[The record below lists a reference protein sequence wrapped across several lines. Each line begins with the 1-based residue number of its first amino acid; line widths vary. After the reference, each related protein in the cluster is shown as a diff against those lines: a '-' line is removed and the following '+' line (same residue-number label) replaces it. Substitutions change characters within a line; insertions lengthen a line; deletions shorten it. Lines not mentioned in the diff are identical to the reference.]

1 MDTIAHK
8 DRPLLTPDQ
17 FDWFSQRHDI
27 IWLAAHWA
35 MEGDPT
41 SLKAL
46 GDYCRTSP
54 DWRVLFGEMTWDD
67 AYIRYRRMLIG
78 KN

>member
-1 MDTIAHK
+1 
-8 DRPLLTPDQ
+8 
-17 FDWFSQRHDI
+17 
-27 IWLAAHWA
+27 

-54 DWRVLFGEMTWDD
+54 DWRVLFGDMTWDD